1 MKEFLNIYFFVQMNE
16 SAEGKMMNGSVCVEE
31 IYIYIKR
38 EVLSVSYQMLVN
50 IVDWP
55 PCVTTRRYGLMT
67 CMSILFS
74 WSPMITV
81 LHRRPAPSPCSPPGP
96 FALATGVSSE
106 KNTQSAF
113 HLQIRFFFPVKTS
126 RPLTSDWPS
135 HSSSLP
141 LLREPSESSSGVS
154 MSSTFMSRS
163 SGVSRKSSESSEPS
177 LLSSDR
183 LISGAISVRRFCRT
197 DSVWS
202 AVRAAWWADR
212 KKSHTLR
219 KWNTFIKRSCQTS
232 KRSSHTFWQL
242 QYQPSIRLFTLYH

>member
-1 MKEFLNIYFFVQMNE
+1 MRDDTQVRPDDLHVYPVLLISDDHRPPQTARTV
-16 SAEGKMMNGSVCVEE
+16 ALLAARTLRTGHRSVVW
-31 IYIYIKR
+31 K
-38 EVLSVSYQMLVN
+38 
-50 IVDWP
+50 
-55 PCVTTRRYGLMT
+55 T
-67 CMSILFS
+67 
-74 WSPMITV
+74 
-81 LHRRPAPSPCSPPGP
+81 
-96 FALATGVSSE
+96 
-106 KNTQSAF
+106 TQSAF